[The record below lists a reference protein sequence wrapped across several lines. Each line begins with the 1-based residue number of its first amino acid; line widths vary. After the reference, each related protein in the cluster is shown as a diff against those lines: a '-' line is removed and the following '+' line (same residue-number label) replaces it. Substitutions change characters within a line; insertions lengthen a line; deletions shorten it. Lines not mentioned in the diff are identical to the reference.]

1 MTRVPCVTASA
12 RPETVFRPGAFN
24 HARPTVEWRIA
35 QIHGRTIPVAAIQRF
50 HLADPGGGWA
60 TQILV
65 VSKVGQPED
74 RSACVIGYV
83 SANEGARRI
92 ADRAPSHDCARD
104 APEIEPRIAAHIPP
118 H

>member
-24 HARPTVEWRIA
+24 HAGPTVKWRTA
-35 QIHGRTIPVAAIQRF
+35 QIEGHAVPVAAIQRF

-65 VSKVGQPED
+65 VSKVGQPD
-74 RSACVIGYV
+74 GRSACVTG
-83 SANEGARRI
+83 
-92 ADRAPSHDCARD
+92 
-104 APEIEPRIAAHIPP
+104 
-118 H
+118 

>member
-24 HARPTVEWRIA
+24 HAGPTVEWRIA
-35 QIHGRTIPVAAIQRF
+35 QIEGHAVPVAAIQRF

-65 VSKVGQPED
+65 VSKVGQPD
-74 RSACVIGYV
+74 GRSPV
-83 SANEGARRI
+83 SPGTSQRTKEPWRT
-92 ADRAPSHDCARD
+92 CAHVGSQT
-104 APEIEPRIAAHIPP
+104 A
-118 H
+118 